1 MFSFGPRKGIFFDL
15 FDKAAQNACEAAA
28 ALLDLLE
35 HYEDVPNKVR
45 RIKILEQAGDDFTH
59 QILERLAKTFI
70 TPLDRED
77 IQRAASKLDDVC
89 DHMDAV
95 ATRMMLYKIE
105 ATTEDARTFGQVLVK
120 ATGLLKDA
128 FVQLRD
134 LRRSDTIQS
143 LCVEIHTQ
151 ENEGDRL
158 MQHALAG
165 LFDGADLDAKEI
177 IKWKDI
183 YQILESATD
192 RCEEVADVLQTI
204 VVKHA

>member
-1 MFSFGPRKGIFFDL
+1 MFSLGTRKDVFFDL

-59 QILERLAKTFI
+59 CILERLAKTFI

-77 IQRAASKLDDVC
+77 IQHAAAKLDDIC

-95 ATRMMLYKIE
+95 ATRMMLYKIQ
-105 ATTEDARTFGQVLVK
+105 ATTEDAKTFGQVLVK
-120 ATGLLKDA
+120 ATALLREA
-128 FVQLRD
+128 FIQLRD
-134 LRRSDTIQS
+134 LRKNDVIQS

-165 LFDGADLDAKEI
+165 LFDEADLDAKEI